1 MMKIK
6 KVIEQIEHIFGRQ
19 TEGYMMQL
27 INDALLDIG
36 STKQHL
42 IEEKKE
48 NLVEDKRWYDIDDNM
63 IDIIRVEIKDTND
76 RYVMIPKLAD
86 PHKIL
91 RGDTDDTASSWSD
104 TDAGDDSL
112 T

>member
-1 MMKIK
+1 MTMKVK
-6 KVIEQIEHIFGRQ
+6 RVIEQIEHIFGRQ

-27 INDALLDIG
+27 INDALLDIS

-42 IEEKKE
+42 IEDKKF

-63 IDIIRVEIKDTND
+63 IDIVRVEIKDENN

-86 PHKIL
+86 SHKIL
-91 RGDTDDTASSWSD
+91 K
-104 TDAGDDSL
+104 GDDN
-112 T
+112 